1 VYKNDSVKKHVR
13 DKFTIYIVARRVS
26 INEPAI
32 IYTAL
37 VKTGHLY
44 FLFIWNSFIY
54 ICFLLLIGIIRMS
67 LRNS

>member
-37 VKTGHLY
+37 VKTGYLY

-54 ICFLLLIGIIRMS
+54 ICFLLLIGIIRM
-67 LRNS
+67 